1 MLDHVNTKKVKP
13 PCDAPGCER
22 ISYCKGLCQ
31 THYYRVQRYG
41 KDDLSP
47 IRTWEPHE
55 PECSIHKCTKP
66 VHSGGLCGMH
76 LYRVRQHGD
85 AGHPETLRPGNSR
98 FVMTNGY
105 VRVRSKDHPDANS
118 DGYMLEHRLVMEQKL
133 GRRLTKAESV
143 HHVNGNRAD
152 NRPENLEL
160 WSKSQPSGQRV
171 DDKVAWA
178 IEILRSYSPGSLRN
192 P

>member
-1 MLDHVNTKKVKP
+1 MNINKKQ
-13 PCDAPGCER
+13 CDAPECDR
-22 ISYCKGLCQ
+22 PAYAKGLCQ
-31 THYYRVQRYG
+31 THYYRVKRYG
-41 KDDLSP
+41 RDDLSP
-47 IRTWEPHE
+47 IRTWERHADT
-55 PECSIHKCTKP
+55 CSVKGCAKK
-66 VHSGGLCGMH
+66 VHAQGLCGMH
-76 LYRVRQHGD
+76 LYRLREHGD
-85 AGHPETLRPGNSR
+85 TGPSHTLKPGGSR
-98 FVMTNGY
+98 FLTTNGY
-105 VRVRSKDHPDANS
+105 VRVHAPKHPDANC

-133 GRRLTKAESV
+133 GRRLTKSESV
-143 HHVNGNRAD
+143 HHVNGKRAD